1 MRVSPVSFKSLMV
14 FTLPDDKPSLETPQ
28 LMQLSFEHNKNL
40 QNYYLT
46 DLVHYNEKIDGTV
59 HNAAADFAEKLDEQY
74 KEKLPKGSKKVMFT
88 EADFYV
94 NPRETQKRY
103 FLTAATN
110 EDEEKLH
117 RVLSKSSAYYTVKFR
132 NKMH

>member
-94 NPRETQKRY
+94 NPRETQKIY